1 MINIRRF
8 ILCSLFLCSAAVL
21 SACGDASS
29 IIDYEVI
36 GKTESGDSGA
46 FASSI
51 QQITDEEMLRMAVE
65 QTGAD
70 IDRDAVDF
78 DSEHLFQVSLIE
90 NGCGYLL
97 EDLVNEDGTLRF
109 MFELTPVVESGE
121 DPEDVTCAEVAQ
133 PTTSFIKTEAVDFNS
148 LEVYGSKEKIETE

>member
-1 MINIRRF
+1 MIDIRRF

-21 SACGDASS
+21 SACSDAGSS
-29 IIDYEVI
+29 IDYEVI

-51 QQITDEEMLRMAVE
+51 QQITDEEMLRMAIE

-70 IDRDAVDF
+70 IDPDAVDF
-78 DSEHLFQVSLIE
+78 DSEHLFQVSMVE

-121 DPEDVTCAEVAQ
+121 DPEDVTCAEVAV
-133 PTTSFIKTEAVDFNS
+133 PTTSFIKTEAVDFSS
-148 LEVYGSKEKIETE
+148 LEIYGSGEKIESE

>member
-1 MINIRRF
+1 
-8 ILCSLFLCSAAVL
+8 
-21 SACGDASS
+21 
-29 IIDYEVI
+29 
-36 GKTESGDSGA
+36 
-46 FASSI
+46 
-51 QQITDEEMLRMAVE
+51 MAVE

-121 DPEDVTCAEVAQ
+121 DPEDVTCAEVAV
-133 PTTSFIKTEAVDFNS
+133 PTTAFIKTEDVDFNS
-148 LEVYGSKEKIETE
+148 LEIYGSGEKIETE